1 MRSGRIIKR
10 RKEKKMT
17 LPKNLRLGP
26 HTRYFNCG
34 TKKTSLWRRAR
45 NKEGSPLCNA
55 CGLYEKL
62 HNTSRP
68 LKTRK
73 DSTLVLNATSKN
85 GLDDRDLISEVCQ
98 TVLEKSDLL
107 YIFIL
112 TARRS
117 RSPQQPSA

>member
-68 LKTRK
+68 LQTRK
-73 DSTLVLNATSKN
+73 DSTLVLNATSKIKKT
-85 GLDDRDLISEVCQ
+85 LTRRSEV
-98 TVLEKSDLL
+98 VLDKLL
-107 YIFIL
+107 HTYGK
-112 TARRS
+112 
-117 RSPQQPSA
+117 